1 MAPVRVKLYGLFSMT
16 KRRYLFQAVFSVVG
30 AVLVLVGWCFA
41 WPGLRPRL
49 MRPDLPPSAIRTLIV
64 AVMDAVP
71 WILLAALAYQAA
83 EIYLVLRV
91 FARKQAQAAAPASK
105 GAAPVTPPKPSP

>member
-1 MAPVRVKLYGLFSMT
+1 VEPIRVKLYGLFSMT
-16 KRRYLFQAVFSVVG
+16 KSRYIFQAAASAVG
-30 AVLVLVGWCFA
+30 AVLVLVGWYFA

-49 MRPDLPPSAIRTLIV
+49 TRPDLPASEIRTLIV

-83 EIYLVLRV
+83 EVYVVLRA
-91 FARKQAQAAAPASK
+91 FARKEGQPR
-105 GAAPVTPPKPSP
+105 

>member
-1 MAPVRVKLYGLFSMT
+1 MT
-16 KRRYLFQAVFSVVG
+16 KRRYLFQAVVAVVG
-30 AVLVLVGWCFA
+30 AVLVLVGWYFA

-49 MRPDLPPSAIRTLIV
+49 MRPELPPSAIRNLIV

-91 FARKQAQAAAPASK
+91 FAQGSAAGDGPGREGRRARFTVQAFSLSRRPLA
-105 GAAPVTPPKPSP
+105 GVFGRR